1 MDTTQTTTDNLWRI
15 QSTTERDFDTD
26 FPLYWSNENGWV
38 DRPSSD
44 TFTTEEKSVFNLP
57 IGGRWLQNIL

>member
-1 MDTTQTTTDNLWRI
+1 MDATQTTTDNLWRI

-38 DRPSSD
+38 ARPSSD

-57 IGGRWLQNIL
+57 IGGRWLPNIL